1 MTDKIHD
8 DGVQKASSK
17 VCGHDV
23 PYEQCFDSGYRHNRA
38 QIIIPIFVELL
49 KQCLLCLY
57 FLNICTYRIDDV
69 DRYNVPNK
77 GTEN

>member
-1 MTDKIHD
+1 VTDKIHD

-23 PYEQCFDSGYRHNRA
+23 PYEQCFDSAYRHSRA
-38 QIIIPIFVELL
+38 QIIVPPFVELL
-49 KQCLLCLY
+49 KQRFLCLY
-57 FLNICTYRIDDV
+57 LLHIFTYRMDDV
-69 DRYNVPNK
+69 DRYNVPNN